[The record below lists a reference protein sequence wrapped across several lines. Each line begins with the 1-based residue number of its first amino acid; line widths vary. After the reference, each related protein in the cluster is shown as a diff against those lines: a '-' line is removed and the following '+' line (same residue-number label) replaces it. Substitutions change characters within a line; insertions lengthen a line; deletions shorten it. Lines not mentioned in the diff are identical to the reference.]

1 MNLRSNIFTF
11 YQVFLKISS
20 EENMET
26 KEKPGPT
33 SPLTDD
39 SKYSMQTHMIYGKSI
54 SKKWDYSHHVVAPIS
69 SSVIFRLDSVERGA
83 EGFREFANSNIL
95 GKDAV
100 PIYIYDRLGEPNK
113 DMLEEN
119 LAYVERGEMA
129 VTFATGMGAIS
140 GILGILTK
148 SGDEIISHKT
158 LYGCTYSLL
167 NNWYPRYNIKFTP
180 VDLTKTESLRQIITE
195 RTTVIYFE
203 SPSNPNLDI
212 IDIGRIR
219 VICDG
224 INKCRNE
231 ENHIHIVVDNTFATP
246 YCQRPI
252 ELGADFTIHSLT
264 KGIGG
269 FGTDMG
275 GVVIGPNKYQDILLL
290 YRKDFGA
297 VLSTKAA
304 WTVLT
309 YGLPTLHLRIS
320 QQIKSAMV
328 IAEFLNSHPKIEFVN
343 YPGLPSY
350 KFHELAKKQM
360 RDYNNNF
367 APGSLIY
374 FGLKGDN
381 GYERK
386 ENGRKMMNFAAKNA
400 YTMTLAVSLGH
411 TRTLLE
417 HPASMTHS
425 MIPAD
430 KLSDLGIDPG
440 GIRLAVGLENIDDL
454 LTDLEKCLRII

>member
-1 MNLRSNIFTF
+1 LDLTETAC
-11 YQVFLKISS
+11 LKDIITDR
-20 EENMET
+20 T
-26 KEKPGPT
+26 K
-33 SPLTDD
+33 
-39 SKYSMQTHMIYGKSI
+39 
-54 SKKWDYSHHVVAPIS
+54 
-69 SSVIFRLDSVERGA
+69 VIF
-83 EGFREFANSNIL
+83 
-95 GKDAV
+95 
-100 PIYIYDRLGEPNK
+100 
-113 DMLEEN
+113 
-119 LAYVERGEMA
+119 
-129 VTFATGMGAIS
+129 
-140 GILGILTK
+140 
-148 SGDEIISHKT
+148 
-158 LYGCTYSLL
+158 
-167 NNWYPRYNIKFTP
+167 
-180 VDLTKTESLRQIITE
+180 
-195 RTTVIYFE
+195 FE

-212 IDIGRIR
+212 IDIGEIRRI
-219 VICDG
+219 C
-224 INKCRNE
+224 E
-231 ENHIHIVVDNTFATP
+231 EVNSKRIAENFIHIVVDNTFATP

-275 GVVIGPNKYQDILLL
+275 GVVIGPSKYQDLILL

-304 WTVLT
+304 WTVST

-320 QQIKSAMV
+320 QQIKNAIV
-328 IAEFLNSHPKIEFVN
+328 AAEFLNTHPKIAFVN
-343 YPGLPSY
+343 YPGLPEY

-374 FGLKGDN
+374 FGLKGKDSI
-381 GYERK
+381 ERK

-425 MIPAD
+425 MIPPE
-430 KLSDLGIDPG
+430 KLTDFGIDPG
-440 GIRLAVGLENIDDL
+440 GIRMAVGLENIDDL
-454 LTDLEKCLRII
+454 LKDLDKCLGII